1 MAVLDTQVMTEFSAN
16 LNSFNKAIN
25 GAKSEIDALLKTPG
39 IESERITEELIS
51 LKTKLD
57 SMSAK
62 WDELSEKFHS
72 ELNISIE
79 EGTQFQKAIEAT
91 LETN

>member
-16 LNSFNKAIN
+16 LNSFNNAMN
-25 GAKSEIDALLKTPG
+25 GAKSDIENLLRTPG
-39 IESERITEELIS
+39 IESERITEELTS

-62 WDELSEKFHS
+62 WGELSEKFRK

-79 EGTQFQKAIEAT
+79 SAEQFKKAIEAT